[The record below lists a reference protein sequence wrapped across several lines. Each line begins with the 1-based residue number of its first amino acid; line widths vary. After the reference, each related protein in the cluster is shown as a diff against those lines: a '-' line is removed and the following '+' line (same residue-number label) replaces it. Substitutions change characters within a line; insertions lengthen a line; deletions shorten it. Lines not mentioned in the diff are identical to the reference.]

1 MIRMSRLTDYGV
13 VLMTYMAT
21 HPDRQHNAAEV
32 AAAAQLPLPTVSK
45 LLRTLARRGLLVSHR
60 GVKGGY
66 SLARN
71 PEDITL
77 VAIIRALEGP
87 FGLTVCTEKLPGTCE
102 HEPTCPVQ
110 SHWHRINRAVGQ
122 ALEDVTLASLVGP
135 ATASAG
141 AVATRSARGA
151 AAVAPAGPGA

>member
-21 HPDRQHNAAEV
+21 HPERQHNAAEV
-32 AAAAQLPLPTVSK
+32 AAAVQLPPPTVSK

-66 SLARN
+66 SLARS

-77 VAIIRALEGP
+77 VGIIRALEGP
-87 FGLTVCTEKLPGTCE
+87 FGLTVCTEKSPGTCE
-102 HEPTCPVQ
+102 HEPVCPVQ
-110 SHWHRINRAVGQ
+110 GHWHKINRAIGQ
-122 ALEDVTLASLVGP
+122 ALEGVNLASLVP
-135 ATASAG
+135 ATSSVSAATKAGGSG
-141 AVATRSARGA
+141 AMPPSVAGHGA
-151 AAVAPAGPGA
+151 